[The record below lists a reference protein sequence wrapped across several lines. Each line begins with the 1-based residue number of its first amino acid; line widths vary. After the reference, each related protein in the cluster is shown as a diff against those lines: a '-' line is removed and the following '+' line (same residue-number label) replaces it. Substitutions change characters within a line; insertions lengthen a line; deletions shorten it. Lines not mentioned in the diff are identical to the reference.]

1 MAELPRYKSSGLQ
14 VAVPEGQFRDVSAPM
29 DALSKGMNQMTSFFM
44 QSAQEQ
50 AVVEGEKYGAENAPT
65 VEQLK
70 LMTTSGETIQPVGDT
85 FTIFGRSAQKASA
98 EIVSTRIGYAASAE
112 LEKIKSSIESGASV
126 GQAGLQ
132 QFNAA
137 IKGYSSALGAY
148 DPVAG
153 KKLEAELAYK
163 SNQLYLAAS
172 KKAASS
178 IGSAAKD
185 EIKQFLVQQRSSIS
199 SLVQSGDSYA
209 VGPAGETI
217 KLSLNEKKAIELK
230 KTISLASK
238 IGSASLVKTT
248 VDAFEKEWKDQSKA
262 VAAIWATDPE
272 KSRQR
277 INQLRSGTVDDP
289 AIQSILDSLDVN
301 DRLSVITT
309 TINLSAQFTG
319 LERSQEAEIAK
330 QQKAQIKLTTDNFY
344 SALHVGNADGAKTA
358 WNEVNLV
365 DPTAAAK
372 LKKLLNPP
380 SIQKDNEDSKKR
392 LALDEINGTLTMDE
406 VSQAFAEDNITHKTL
421 LDFQKRLKADEKD
434 SVKSAMQYLRDD
446 PKIGYNGF
454 NKDLANRKIG
464 LIRQKLL
471 SALVDDPNLD
481 TISFVK
487 KEIGSTGSSLD
498 NDFQNESKMEL
509 RRFATENGVKAQPD
523 GTYRVNDLDVAIQSK
538 IPTANS
544 AELDRL
550 SKLARAIL
558 SLRAGNIMGIE

>member
-50 AVVEGEKYGAENAPT
+50 AGVEGEKYGAENAPT

-70 LMTTSGETIQPVGDT
+70 LMTASGEAIQPVGDM

-112 LEKIKSSIESGASV
+112 LEKIKSSIESGASA

-185 EIKQFLVQQRSSIS
+185 EIEQFLVQQRSSIS

-309 TINLSAQFTG
+309 TINLSNQYTG

-330 QQKAQIKLTTDNFY
+330 KQKEQIKLNTDNFY
-344 SALHVGNADGAKTA
+344 SALNVGNADGAKTA

-481 TISFVK
+481 TVEFVK
-487 KEIGSTGSSLD
+487 KEIGSTGASID
-498 NDFQNESKMEL
+498 TDYQGESKVQL
-509 RRFATENGVKAQPD
+509 RKFASENGVSVKD
-523 GTYRVNDLDVAIQSK
+523 GMYRVNDLDAAIKAK
-538 IPTANS
+538 INS
-544 AELDRL
+544 TSDPVELERL
-550 SKLARAIL
+550 NKLAQGIS

>member
-14 VAVPEGQFRDVSAPM
+14 VASPEGQFRDLSAPM

-70 LMTTSGETIQPVGDT
+70 LMTASGETIKPVGDT
-85 FTIFGRSAQKASA
+85 FTIFGQSAQKASA

-112 LEKIKSSIESGASV
+112 LEKIKTSIEDGTSV
-126 GQAGLQ
+126 GKAGLDK
-132 QFNAA
+132 FNAA

-163 SNQLYLAAS
+163 SNQLYVAAS
-172 KKAASS
+172 KKAASA
-178 IGSAAKD
+178 IGANAKN
-185 EIKQFLVQQRSSIS
+185 EIEQFLVQQRSSIS

-209 VGPAGETI
+209 VGPMGETI
-217 KLSLNEKKAIELK
+217 KLSLNEKKAIELD
-230 KTISLASK
+230 KTIKLASK

-262 VAAIWATDPE
+262 VASIWATDPE

-277 INQLRSGTVDDP
+277 INQLRAGTVDDP

-309 TINLSAQFTG
+309 TINLSNQFTG

-344 SALHVGNADGAKTA
+344 SALHVGNADGVKTA

-392 LALDEINGTLTMDE
+392 LALEEINGTLTMDE
-406 VSQAFAEDNITHKTL
+406 VTQAFAEDNITHKTL

-487 KEIGSTGSSLD
+487 KEINSTGSSLD

-523 GTYRVNDLDVAIQSK
+523 GTYRVNDLDAAIQSK
-538 IPTANS
+538 ISTANS
-544 AELDRL
+544 TELDRL

>member
-70 LMTTSGETIQPVGDT
+70 LMTASGETIKPVGDT
-85 FTIFGRSAQKASA
+85 FTVFGQSAQKASA

-112 LEKIKSSIESGASV
+112 LEKIKSNIESGAS
-126 GQAGLQ
+126 GSQAGLQ

-137 IKGYSSALGAY
+137 IKGYSSALAAY

-172 KKAASS
+172 KRAASS
-178 IGSAAKD
+178 ISAAAKD
-185 EIKQFLVQQRSSIS
+185 EIEQDLVFRIDTIGSI
-199 SLVQSGDSYA
+199 VGSGDSLA
-209 VGPAGETI
+209 VGPAGETLR
-217 KLSLNEKKAIELK
+217 LSLKDKKAMEFK
-230 KTISLASK
+230 KIVLLASK
-238 IGSASLVKTT
+238 VGNPAFTRTT

-262 VAAIWATDPE
+262 VASIWATDPE

-309 TINLSAQFTG
+309 TINLSNQYTG

-330 QQKAQIKLTTDNFY
+330 QQKAQIKLITDNFY
-344 SALHVGNADGAKTA
+344 SALNVGNTEGAKSE
-358 WNEVNLV
+358 WNKINSL
-365 DPTAAAK
+365 DLKKAGD
-372 LKKLLNPP
+372 LKKLLDLDV
-380 SIQKDNEDSKKR
+380 IQKDDDDTLTR
-392 LALDEINGTLTMDE
+392 LTQDYFNGTLTSDE
-406 VSQAFAEDNITHKTL
+406 ILQAFSEKSITRKTL
-421 LDFQKRLKADEKD
+421 FDFEKRLKASEKEEI
-434 SVKSAMQYLRDD
+434 KAAINYLKRD
-446 PKIGYNGF
+446 PKIGFNSF
-454 NKDLANRKIG
+454 NKDLARRKIAA
-464 LIRQKLL
+464 IEQKLL
-471 SALVDDPNLD
+471 SALVVDPNLD
-481 TISFVK
+481 TVEFVK
-487 KEIGSTGSSLD
+487 KEISSTGTSID
-498 NDFQNESKMEL
+498 TDYQNESKLQL
-509 RRFATENGVKAQPD
+509 RKFATENSVSVKD
-523 GTYRVNDLDVAIQSK
+523 GMYRVNDLDAAIK
-538 IPTANS
+538 AKTAATADP
-544 AELDRL
+544 AELERL
-550 SKLARAIL
+550 GKLGQAIS

>member
-330 QQKAQIKLTTDNFY
+330 QQKAQLKLTVDNFF
-344 SALHVGNADGAKTA
+344 SAVNAKNTEGAKAA
-358 WNEVNLV
+358 WNEVNSL
-365 DPTAAAK
+365 DPEKAGK
-372 LKKLLNPP
+372 LKELLNPS
-380 SIQKDNEDSKKR
+380 SIQKDDDDSKRR
-392 LALDEINGTLTMDE
+392 LQDDYFNGTLTMDE
-406 VSQAFAEDNITHKTL
+406 VLQAFGEKLITDKTAF
-421 LDFQKRLKADEKD
+421 DFEKRLKANEKEE
-434 SVKSAMQYLRDD
+434 VRAAIKYLKSA
-446 PKIGYNGF
+446 PEIGFNSF
-454 NKDLANRKIG
+454 NKDLAMRKIAT
-464 LIRQKLL
+464 IEQKLL
-471 SALVDDPNLD
+471 SALIVNPNLD
-481 TISFVK
+481 TVEFVK
-487 KEIGSTGSSLD
+487 KEIGSTGASID
-498 NDFQNESKMEL
+498 TDYQNESKVKL
-509 RRFATENGVKAQPD
+509 RKFATENGISVKD
-523 GTYRVNDLDVAIQSK
+523 GMYRINDLDTAISAK
-538 IPTANS
+538 IAATADP
-544 AELDRL
+544 AELERL
-550 SKLARAIL
+550 GKLGQAIS
-558 SLRAGNIMGIE
+558 SLRAKNIMGIE

>member
-1 MAELPRYKSSGLQ
+1 
-14 VAVPEGQFRDVSAPM
+14 
-29 DALSKGMNQMTSFFM
+29 MNQMTSFFM

-70 LMTTSGETIQPVGDT
+70 LMTASGEKIKPVGDT
-85 FTIFGRSAQKASA
+85 FTVFGQSAQKASA

-112 LEKIKSSIESGASV
+112 LDKIKASIEDGTSV
-126 GQAGLQ
+126 GKAGLDK
-132 QFNAA
+132 FNAA

-163 SNQLYLAAS
+163 SNQLYVAAS
-172 KKAASS
+172 KKAASA
-178 IGSAAKD
+178 IGANAKN
-185 EIKQFLVQQRSSIS
+185 EIEQFLVQQRSSIS

-209 VGPAGETI
+209 VGPMGETI
-217 KLSLNEKKAIELK
+217 KLSLNEKKAIELD
-230 KTISLASK
+230 KTIKLASK

-262 VAAIWATDPE
+262 IASIWATDPE

-344 SALHVGNADGAKTA
+344 SALHAGNADGVKTA
-358 WNEVNLV
+358 WNEINLV

>member
-14 VAVPEGQFRDVSAPM
+14 VAAPEGQFRDVSAPM

-137 IKGYSSALGAY
+137 IKGYSSALGDY

-330 QQKAQIKLTTDNFY
+330 QQKAQLKLTVDNFF
-344 SALHVGNADGAKTA
+344 SAVNAKNTEGAKAA
-358 WNEVNLV
+358 WNEVNSL
-365 DPTAAAK
+365 DPEKAGK
-372 LKKLLNPP
+372 LKELLNPS
-380 SIQKDNEDSKKR
+380 SIQKDDDDSKRR
-392 LALDEINGTLTMDE
+392 LQDDYFNGTLTMDE
-406 VSQAFAEDNITHKTL
+406 VLQAFGEKLITDKTAF
-421 LDFQKRLKADEKD
+421 DFEKRLKANEKEE
-434 SVKSAMQYLRDD
+434 VRAAIKYLKSA
-446 PKIGYNGF
+446 PEIGFNSF
-454 NKDLANRKIG
+454 NKDLAMRKIAT
-464 LIRQKLL
+464 IEQKLL
-471 SALVDDPNLD
+471 Y
-481 TISFVK
+481 
-487 KEIGSTGSSLD
+487 
-498 NDFQNESKMEL
+498 Q
-509 RRFATENGVKAQPD
+509 
-523 GTYRVNDLDVAIQSK
+523 
-538 IPTANS
+538 
-544 AELDRL
+544 
-550 SKLARAIL
+550 KL
-558 SLRAGNIMGIE
+558 N